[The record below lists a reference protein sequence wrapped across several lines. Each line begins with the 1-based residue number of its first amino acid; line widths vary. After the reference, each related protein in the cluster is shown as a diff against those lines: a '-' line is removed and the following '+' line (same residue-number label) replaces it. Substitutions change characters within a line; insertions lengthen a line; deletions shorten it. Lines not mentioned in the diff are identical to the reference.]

1 MSHSPIGRRT
11 ILAGLAA
18 APLAAALA
26 SAAEPAQAQV
36 NTQAHI
42 VIVGGG
48 TGGIAMSNRL
58 ARGLRGARITLIDAS
73 ERHDYKPGFPMV
85 GGGVWSV
92 DRVLMEPTSHYL
104 PRGINWV
111 KDYVAEFDPTANTV
125 VTRGGQRIRYD
136 FLVVATGLQM
146 NWGAIQGMDV
156 AALGQNG
163 LTSVYA
169 GAQASA
175 DTWKLMDTLRRTGG
189 RLVTSV
195 PQTPIRCGGAPVIM
209 AYLFEDQARSAGTRD
224 RVDIHFYTA
233 LGTLL
238 GQPDFNRDIQRRFGE
253 RDIGFSFRQRLTGID
268 IGARRATFTAVPEG
282 GGARP
287 AAAGTP
293 AAAAGTPAAAAGTPA
308 AAAGT
313 PAAAAGTP
321 AAAAGAQTTTVDYDF
336 IHVVPP
342 MSANDSVRNSDLAW
356 KEGPFAG
363 GGWLEVNRETLQ
375 HRRFPNVF
383 GIGDINGTPRGKSAA
398 TIKGSAPIVAHN
410 LIRVIQDQ
418 LPDQQ
423 FNGYSSCPLVTRV
436 GSAQLLEIDYDGNL
450 IPSIPFVDPL
460 ADSFFAWVMKD
471 RLLKP
476 AYVALLRGRI

>member
-1 MSHSPIGRRT
+1 
-11 ILAGLAA
+11 
-18 APLAAALA
+18 
-26 SAAEPAQAQV
+26 
-36 NTQAHI
+36 
-42 VIVGGG
+42 
-48 TGGIAMSNRL
+48 
-58 ARGLRGARITLIDAS
+58 
-73 ERHDYKPGFPMV
+73 
-85 GGGVWSV
+85 
-92 DRVLMEPTSHYL
+92 
-104 PRGINWV
+104 
-111 KDYVAEFDPTANTV
+111 
-125 VTRGGQRIRYD
+125 
-136 FLVVATGLQM
+136 
-146 NWGAIQGMDV
+146 MDV

-195 PQTPIRCGGAPVIM
+195 PQTPIRCGGAPIIM
-209 AYLFEDQARSAGTRD
+209 AYLFDDQVRSAGTRD
-224 RVDIHFYTA
+224 RVHMHFYTA
-233 LGTLL
+233 LGTLF

-253 RDIGFSFRQRLTGID
+253 RDIGFSVRQRLTGID
-268 IGARRATFTAVPEG
+268 IGARRATFTAVAEG

-287 AAAGTP
+287 AAAGAP
-293 AAAAGTPAAAAGTPA
+293 AAV
-308 AAAGT
+308 
-313 PAAAAGTP
+313 
-321 AAAAGAQTTTVDYDF
+321 AAAGAQTTVDYDF

-410 LIRVIQDQ
+410 LIRVIQNQ
-418 LPDQQ
+418 FPDQQ

>member
-36 NTQAHI
+36 STQAHI

-58 ARGLRGARITLIDAS
+58 ARGLRGARITLIDAT

-92 DRVLMEPTSHYL
+92 DRVLMEPTSHHL
-104 PRGINWV
+104 PRDINWV

-136 FLVVATGLQM
+136 FLVVATGVQM

-209 AYLFEDQARSAGTRD
+209 AYLFDDQARSAGTRD
-224 RVDIHFYTA
+224 RVHMHYYTA

-268 IGARRATFTAVPEG
+268 IGARRATFTAVAEG

-287 AAAGTP
+287 AATGAP
-293 AAAAGTPAAAAGTPA
+293 VAAT
-308 AAAGT
+308 
-313 PAAAAGTP
+313 
-321 AAAAGAQTTTVDYDF
+321 GAQTTVDYDF

-410 LIRVIQDQ
+410 LIRVIQNQ
-418 LPDQQ
+418 IPDQQ

>member
-36 NTQAHI
+36 STQAHI

-58 ARGLRGARITLIDAS
+58 ARGLRGARITLIDAT

-92 DRVLMEPTSHYL
+92 DRVLMEPTSHHL
-104 PRGINWV
+104 PRDINWV

-136 FLVVATGLQM
+136 FLVVATGVQM

-209 AYLFEDQARSAGTRD
+209 AYLFDDQARSAGTRD
-224 RVDIHFYTA
+224 RVHMHYYTA

-268 IGARRATFTAVPEG
+268 IGARRATFTAVAEG

-287 AAAGTP
+287 AATGAP
-293 AAAAGTPAAAAGTPA
+293 VAAT
-308 AAAGT
+308 
-313 PAAAAGTP
+313 
-321 AAAAGAQTTTVDYDF
+321 GAQTTVDYDF

-410 LIRVIQDQ
+410 LIRVIQNQ

>member
-1 MSHSPIGRRT
+1 M
-11 ILAGLAA
+11 
-18 APLAAALA
+18 
-26 SAAEPAQAQV
+26 
-36 NTQAHI
+36 
-42 VIVGGG
+42 
-48 TGGIAMSNRL
+48 
-58 ARGLRGARITLIDAS
+58 
-73 ERHDYKPGFPMV
+73 
-85 GGGVWSV
+85 
-92 DRVLMEPTSHYL
+92 
-104 PRGINWV
+104 
-111 KDYVAEFDPTANTV
+111 
-125 VTRGGQRIRYD
+125 
-136 FLVVATGLQM
+136 ATGVQM

-209 AYLFEDQARSAGTRD
+209 AYLFDDQARSAGTRD
-224 RVDIHFYTA
+224 RVHMHYYTA

-268 IGARRATFTAVPEG
+268 IGARRATFTVVAEG

-287 AAAGTP
+287 AAAG
-293 AAAAGTPAAAAGTPA
+293 A
-308 AAAGT
+308 
-313 PAAAAGTP
+313 P
-321 AAAAGAQTTTVDYDF
+321 AAAAGAPAAATGAPVAATGAQTTVDYDF

-383 GIGDINGTPRGKSAA
+383 GIGDINGTPRGKTAA
-398 TIKGSAPIVAHN
+398 TVKGGAPIVAGH
-410 LIRVIQDQ
+410 LIRAIQNQ
-418 LPDQQ
+418 APDQK
-423 FNGYSSCPLVTRV
+423 FNGYTSCPLITRV
-436 GSAQLLEIDYDGNL
+436 GSALLVEFDHDGNL
-450 IPSIPFVDPL
+450 VPTLPLIDPL
-460 ADSFFAWVMKD
+460 QDSFFAWVMKV

-476 AYVALLRGRI
+476 AYIAVLRGRA

>member
-36 NTQAHI
+36 STQAHI

-48 TGGIAMSNRL
+48 TGGISMSNRL
-58 ARGLRGARITLIDAS
+58 ARGLRGARITLIDAT

-92 DRVLMEPTSHYL
+92 DRVLMEPTSHHL
-104 PRGINWV
+104 PRDINWV

-136 FLVVATGLQM
+136 FLVVATGVQM

-209 AYLFEDQARSAGTRD
+209 AYLFDDQARSAGTRD
-224 RVDIHFYTA
+224 RVHMHYYTA

-268 IGARRATFTAVPEG
+268 IGARRATFTAVAEG

-287 AAAGTP
+287 AAAG
-293 AAAAGTPAAAAGTPA
+293 A
-308 AAAGT
+308 
-313 PAAAAGTP
+313 P
-321 AAAAGAQTTTVDYDF
+321 AAAAGAPAAPAGAPAAPAGAQTTVDYDF

-410 LIRVIQDQ
+410 LIRVIQNQ

>member
-92 DRVLMEPTSHYL
+92 DRVLMEPTSHHL

-293 AAAAGTPAAAAGTPA
+293 AAAAG
-308 AAAGT
+308 
-313 PAAAAGTP
+313 
-321 AAAAGAQTTTVDYDF
+321 AQTTTVDYDF

>member
-36 NTQAHI
+36 STQAHI

-58 ARGLRGARITLIDAS
+58 ARGLRGARITLIDAT

-92 DRVLMEPTSHYL
+92 DRVLMEPTSHHL
-104 PRGINWV
+104 PRDINWV

-136 FLVVATGLQM
+136 FLVVATGVQM

-209 AYLFEDQARSAGTRD
+209 AYLFDDQARSAGTRD
-224 RVDIHFYTA
+224 RVHMHYYTA

-268 IGARRATFTAVPEG
+268 IGARRATFTAVAEG

-287 AAAGTP
+287 AATGAP
-293 AAAAGTPAAAAGTPA
+293 VAAT
-308 AAAGT
+308 
-313 PAAAAGTP
+313 
-321 AAAAGAQTTTVDYDF
+321 GAQTTVDYDF

-342 MSANDSVRNSDLAW
+342 MIANDSVRNSDLAW

-410 LIRVIQDQ
+410 LIRVIQNQ

>member
-1 MSHSPIGRRT
+1 
-11 ILAGLAA
+11 
-18 APLAAALA
+18 LAAALA

>member
-1 MSHSPIGRRT
+1 MFMESSQIGRRRL
-11 ILAGLAA
+11 LAGFAA
-18 APLAAALA
+18 TPLAAALA
-26 SAAEPAQAQV
+26 GASASAQAQV
-36 NTQAHI
+36 STQAHI

-58 ARGLRGARITLIDAS
+58 ARGLRGARITLIDAT

-92 DRVLMEPTSHYL
+92 DRVLMEPTSHHL
-104 PRGINWV
+104 PRDINWV

-136 FLVVATGLQM
+136 FLVVATGLQL
-146 NWGAIQGMDV
+146 NYKAIAGMDE

-169 GAQASA
+169 SPQSAA

-209 AYLFEDQARSAGTRD
+209 AYLFDDQARSAGTRD
-224 RVDIHFYTA
+224 RVHMHFYTA
-233 LGTLL
+233 LGTLF

-268 IGARRATFTAVPEG
+268 IGARRATFTAVAEG

-287 AAAGTP
+287 AAAG
-293 AAAAGTPAAAAGTPA
+293 A
-308 AAAGT
+308 
-313 PAAAAGTP
+313 P
-321 AAAAGAQTTTVDYDF
+321 AAAAGAPAAATGAPVTATGAPVAATGAQTTVDYDF

-375 HRRFPNVF
+375 HRRVPNVF

-410 LIRVIQDQ
+410 LIRVIQNQ

>member
-1 MSHSPIGRRT
+1 MSNSKIDRRT

-26 SAAEPAQAQV
+26 SAADPVQARV
-36 NTQAHI
+36 NTPAHI
-42 VIVGGG
+42 VIAGSG
-48 TGGIAMSNRL
+48 TGGIAMANRL
-58 ARGLRGARITLIDAS
+58 ARGLNGARITVIDANDEHS
-73 ERHDYKPGFPMV
+73 YKPGWTMV
-85 GGGVWSV
+85 AGGVWSV
-92 DRVLMEPTSHYL
+92 DRVSMPPASHFL
-104 PRGINWV
+104 PRDIQRVHENII
-111 KDYVAEFDPTANTV
+111 EFDPAANTV
-125 VTRGGQRIRYD
+125 VTSGGQRIRYD

-156 AALGQNG
+156 SAIGQNG

-169 GAQASA
+169 SAQAA
-175 DTWKLMDTLRRTGG
+175 ATTWQLMDALRKTGG
-189 RLVTSV
+189 RLVTTV
-195 PQTPIRCGGAPVIM
+195 PHTPIRCGGAPVIM
-209 AYLFEDQARSAGTRD
+209 AYLFEDQARRAGTRA
-224 RVDIHFYTA
+224 RVDIQFYTA

-238 GQPDFNRDIQRRFGE
+238 GQPDFNRDIRRRFGE
-253 RDIGFSFRQRLTGID
+253 RNIGFNLHQRLTSID
-268 IGARRATFTAVPEG
+268 IGARRATFTAAEG
-282 GGARP
+282 AQN
-287 AAAGTP
+287 AVAGT
-293 AAAAGTPAAAAGTPA
+293 
-308 AAAGT
+308 
-313 PAAAAGTP
+313 
-321 AAAAGAQTTTVDYDF
+321 QTTVEYDF

-398 TIKGSAPIVAHN
+398 SIKGAAPIVAHN
-410 LIRVIQDQ
+410 LIRVIQNQ
-418 LPDQQ
+418 APDQQ

-476 AYVALLRGRI
+476 AYSALLRGRI